1 MSIYYSS
8 EADLCLLCSQ
18 LCLLTIY
25 CLPEKKMKTEA
36 RVKSEG
42 KACREDPT
50 CNYRGGIIESL
61 K

>member
-18 LCLLTIY
+18 LCLLTIF
-25 CLPEKKMKTEA
+25 CLPEKMKTEA

-42 KACREDPT
+42 KAGREDPT
-50 CNYRGGIIESL
+50 
-61 K
+61 